1 MESALTS
8 YRVAALRNV
17 SANSLFAGSGV
28 FASNLAVHHAHAA
41 RKALE
46 RDGVLNRETTAL
58 RSAASVQT
66 FDNLAIVVVHMALV
80 VGIEAA
86 QVAQGKGAAALS
98 SIERAILQSE
108 QTLRAL
114 EEVSIFARLA
124 QLVVALDGFL
134 RLVDIDTLDFGKQLI
149 DGVGLQAAAVSDSVV
164 DIFLGT
170 HIDAQAGSGVF
181 RKLLFTIEARNAVG
195 SREVLSCSGQLASKN
210 W

>member
-8 YRVAALRNV
+8 YRVVALRNV
-17 SANSLFAGSGV
+17 SANSLFAGSSV

-58 RSAASVQT
+58 RSATSVQT
-66 FDNLAIVVVHMALV
+66 FDDLAIVVVHVALV

-114 EEVSIFARLA
+114 EEVGVFARLA
-124 QLVVALDGFL
+124 QLVVALDGL
-134 RLVDIDTLDFGKQLI
+134 LGLVDIDALNLGKQLV
-149 DGVGLQAAAVSDSVV
+149 DGVGLQATAVSNSRVN
-164 DIFLGT
+164 ILLGAYVN
-170 HIDAQAGSGVF
+170 AQAGSGVLGKF
-181 RKLLFTIEARNAVG
+181 LFTIDARDAVG
-195 SREVLSCSGQLASKN
+195 SRE
-210 W
+210 